1 MPHICRWYD
10 VIGDASRATFVSLI
24 SDMEPTA
31 PTLLIATTEVAY
43 LQMSAQVN
51 VNAVTLHNTT
61 LLFLLVK

>member
-10 VIGDASRATFVSLI
+10 VIGDASRATFVSLL

-31 PTLLIATTEVAY
+31 PTLLIATTEVPY

-51 VNAVTLHNTT
+51 VNAVTP
-61 LLFLLVK
+61 

>member
-10 VIGDASRATFVSLI
+10 VIGDASRATFVSLL

-31 PTLLIATTEVAY
+31 PTLLIATTEVPY

-51 VNAVTLHNTT
+51 DNALPLYNTI
-61 LLFLLVK
+61 LALFL